1 MTQLEFWQ
9 EKAGRAIAN
18 VPLHDVAAIPA
29 VGDLVYIPDVKDSG
43 VYAYVEVRSRR
54 FYYSQQGELTVI
66 RLTCEP
72 A

>member
-9 EKAGRAIAN
+9 EKAGRAIATL
-18 VPLHDVAAIPA
+18 PARDIAAIPV
-29 VGDLVYIPDVKDSG
+29 VGDLVYIPDASDSG
-43 VYAYVEVRSRR
+43 VYAYVQVRSRR

-66 RLTCEP
+66 RLSCDP

>member
-9 EKAGRAIAN
+9 EKAGRAIAT
-18 VPLHDVAAIPA
+18 VPAGDPAVVPA
-29 VGDLVYIPDVKDSG
+29 VGDVVYIPDANDSG
-43 VYAYVEVRSRR
+43 IYAFVEVRGRR

-66 RLTCEP
+66 RLSCEL

>member
-18 VPLHDVAAIPA
+18 VSVSEVTAIPA
-29 VGDLVYIPDVKDSG
+29 VGDVVYIPDAKDSG
-43 VYAYVEVRSRR
+43 VYAYVEVRGRR

-66 RLTCEP
+66 RLSCEP